1 MDLLDS
7 STHAFGVFL
16 LVLARIGCLLLTAPA
31 FLGHH
36 APVMVRGLLAVLI
49 SLLVTPVCFEQAE
62 PLPDNSVSFLV
73 LLIREAMLGLLVG
86 LAIFILFSA
95 LRVAG
100 QVISQ
105 ASGLQLAQVL
115 DGTGQENIPVT
126 SRLLELLAL
135 AFFLTMN
142 GHHQVLEAM
151 LSSFRSVPP
160 GAAMWMES
168 FSWAILEAVRQ
179 SFDVGL
185 RVAAPIML
193 AVLLA
198 VVLVGILG
206 RTIPQVNILAIG
218 LSLNTLVILG
228 MLFLSA
234 GSVAWVFHQHAE
246 DFTEQV
252 QQLLVTGN

>member
-1 MDLLDS
+1 MGLLDN
-7 STHAFGVFL
+7 STHVFGVFL
-16 LVLARIGCLLLTAPA
+16 LVLARVGCLILTAPA
-31 FLGHH
+31 FLGHY

-49 SLLVTPVCFEQAE
+49 SFLVTPVCFEQAA
-62 PLPDNSVSFLV
+62 PLPESLIPFLV
-73 LLIREAMLGLLVG
+73 MLIREAMLGLLIG

-95 LRVAG
+95 LQVAG

-105 ASGLQLAQVL
+105 ASGLQMAEVI
-115 DGTGQENIPVT
+115 DASGQGSIPVT

-142 GHHQVLEAM
+142 GHHQVLEAI
-151 LSSFRSVPP
+151 LSSFQTIPP
-160 GAAMWMES
+160 GTAHWMES
-168 FSWAILEAVRQ
+168 FSWAILEAMRQ

-185 RVAAPIML
+185 RSAAPIML

-198 VVLVGILG
+198 VVLVGVLG
-206 RTIPQVNILAIG
+206 RTIPQVNILAVG

-234 GSVAWVFHQHAE
+234 GSAAWVFHQQAE
-246 DFTEQV
+246 HFIA
-252 QQLLVTGN
+252 QLRRLLMTG